1 MKGRKIK
8 VSVCFPLLFIGLAFV
23 SWEGPVMAAEFPS
36 KPITLICP
44 WGAGGTTDIYLR
56 ALGEA
61 ASKHLGQP
69 VIIESKPGGGG
80 TAGPSIMAAQAKPD
94 GYTITQIP
102 MGIFRYPHMMK
113 VSYDPLKDFT
123 YIIQLA
129 GYAVG
134 VVVKV
139 NSPWKTWDE
148 LIRYSKANPGKIS
161 FASTGVGT
169 ATGMTMELIALKQGL
184 KWIHVPFKSAGETI
198 TALLGDHVNAAA
210 DTMVGGGAVDSGE
223 LRLLVTWGNERTKRW
238 PHVPTLKELGYG
250 IVANS
255 PFGLAGPKGMDPKVV
270 KTLHDVFKKGTE
282 DPAFRKI
289 SDKFEMEPF
298 YKNSEEYT
306 KYARELFDEGKEI
319 VEALGLKKQ

>member
-1 MKGRKIK
+1 MKFQKIWY
-8 VSVCFPLLFIGLAFV
+8 VVCRQFIFIGLAFALLQ
-23 SWEGPVMAAEFPS
+23 GPVMAAEFPS

-56 ALGEA
+56 SLGEA

-69 VIIESKPGGGG
+69 VVIENKPGGGG
-80 TAGPSIMAAQAKPD
+80 TAGPSIMAGQAKPD

-139 NSPWKTWDE
+139 GSPWKTWDE

-169 ATGMTMELIALKQGL
+169 ATGMTMELISLKQGL

-198 TALLGDHVNAAA
+198 TALLGDHVHAAA

-270 KTLHDVFKKGTE
+270 KTLHDAFKKGME

-289 SDKFEMEPF
+289 SDKFEMEAF

-306 KYARELFDEGKEI
+306 KYAKELFDEGKEI